1 MNTFERMNTAQVVDE
16 IERKWVM
23 RNLPFIKWDD
33 KIYIDQFYLM
43 YEGKPHR
50 IRFSYENDI
59 WIRTT
64 SGRQERK
71 LRSTEFIHK
80 EKVGKGENKE
90 HHIAVTYEEAMEL
103 SRLATRRCTKVRHVH
118 HDDVKYEV
126 DVFLNTT
133 LVMMEAEVEIITQE
147 LFIPER
153 IQSEILA
160 EVTGIAGFDN
170 FNLSH
175 TI

>member
-1 MNTFERMNTAQVVDE
+1 MNTFELMNNAEIVDE

-23 RNLPFIKWDD
+23 RSLPSVKWDD

-43 YEGKPHR
+43 HYGKPHR

-59 WIRTT
+59 WIRTS

-90 HHIAVTYEEAMEL
+90 HHITVSYEEAQEL
-103 SRLATRRCTKVRHVH
+103 AKKATRRVTKVRHVF

-126 DVFLNTT
+126 DVFLNVT
-133 LVMMEAEVEIITQE
+133 LVMMEAEVETMTQE

-153 IQSEILA
+153 IQPEILA
-160 EVTGIAGFDN
+160 EVTGQNGFDN
-170 FNLSH
+170 YNIAH
-175 TI
+175 II